1 MQNFQRNLRRVVEQQ
16 KRDAAEAQ
24 RPDLPRR

>member
-24 RPDLPRR
+24 RPDLPR